1 MPAVAPVIRT
11 VCSCMSGSSDL
22 VVISGDLS
30 WDVAV
35 EREDEAHRLVAD
47 VGGGVEH
54 ARAAAVDHGDAVLA
68 AVLSGGV
75 RDAAGAEVSGI
86 AGLLDEWLVGRSY
99 ISAPAETRRRPAR
112 RPRRLRAAPRSSAAG
127 ARAGRPRR
135 AGAGAPARRRGR

>member
-30 WDVAV
+30 WDAAP

-54 ARAAAVDHGDAVLA
+54 ARAAAVDHGDAVVA

-75 RDAAGAEVSGI
+75 RDAAGAEGAMHPHV
-86 AGLLDEWLVGRSY
+86 LDPQVGTLAHRLVGGLG
-99 ISAPAETRRRPAR
+99 P
-112 RPRRLRAAPRSSAAG
+112 G
-127 ARAGRPRR
+127 
-135 AGAGAPARRRGR
+135 